1 MFNILYHII
10 LYIEHNYQTSRSTY
24 SIKLVIFDPSHTS
37 HVHNVGS
44 QFSASAARLHPS
56 ASMSV
61 EATTMF
67 PVGVTKN
74 PKMSMVIWLVGGVQI
89 FVMLL
94 NDDLVGFKN
103 V

>member
-1 MFNILYHII
+1 MC
-10 LYIEHNYQTSRSTY
+10 TTW
-24 SIKLVIFDPSHTS
+24 
-37 HVHNVGS
+37 GS

-61 EATTMF
+61 EATMF
-67 PVGVTKN
+67 PVGVTKKN